1 MTTEQTAPVVDS
13 VSSAIDA
20 MDAKLF
26 GAADET
32 PEPEAA
38 AEDESPEQSDEEAPE
53 TEVSA
58 DGELVEIETDDGETY
73 RVPLKLKESFL
84 RRKDYTEKTQR
95 LASLQEAAQDKAHY
109 LEAREAVLGQVVGD
123 VAEYRALQTEHA
135 RYASLD
141 WQALYNAD
149 PGQALKLRDQRDQ
162 LEKQIQQKQHAIQAK
177 SAQIE
182 QATNT
187 HSQQQWGFAVK
198 GARDA
203 IGSLTSADDNA
214 MLKQVEKLGF
224 SEKELKSRFAD
235 PRFLH
240 AIYKAAKWDALQ
252 GGKVKALEAV
262 RNAPPVIK
270 PGSSDPAMSAKMA
283 NLNWAKQIKNAS
295 NNTEK
300 VKLAENRM
308 TRFFGK

>member
-26 GAADET
+26 GVADET

-38 AEDESPEQSDEEAPE
+38 SEDEAPGQDDEAPDAE
-53 TEVSA
+53 A
-58 DGELVEIETDDGETY
+58 IQDAELVEIEADDGETY
-73 RVPLKLKESFL
+73 RVPTKLKESFL

-109 LEAREAVLGQVVGD
+109 LEAREAVMGQVVNE
-123 VAEYRALQTEHA
+123 VAEYRAMQTDHGRWTA
-135 RYASLD
+135 MLK
-141 WQALYNAD
+141 QALQGDNPMYVAQVQNEMNS
-149 PGQALKLRDQRDQ
+149 
-162 LEKQIQQKQHAIQAK
+162 LEKQLISKQQAIQAK

-198 GARDA
+198 GAREA
-203 IGSLTSADDNA
+203 IGSLSASDDNA

-224 SEKELKSRFAD
+224 SEKELKNRFAD

-252 GGKVKALEAV
+252 SGKVKALESV
-262 RNAPPVIK
+262 KNAPPVIK
-270 PGSSDPAMSAKMA
+270 PGSSDPVMSAKMA

-295 NNTEK
+295 NNSER

>member
-38 AEDESPEQSDEEAPE
+38 AADESPEQSDDEAPQE
-53 TEVSA
+53 DASP
-58 DGELVEIETDDGETY
+58 DGDLVEIESDDGETF
-73 RVPLKLKESFL
+73 RVPPKLRESFL

-95 LASLQEAAQDKAHY
+95 LAVLQESAQDKADY
-109 LEAREAVLGQVVGD
+109 LAAREQVLGQVVSD
-123 VAEYRALQTEHA
+123 VAEFRALQTEHA
-135 RYASLD
+135 RYQALD

-162 LEKQIQQKQHAIQAK
+162 LERQLSAKHGEIQAK
-177 SAQIE
+177 SAKVEKI
-182 QATNT
+182 AAD
-187 HSQQQWGFAVK
+187 HSQQQWGYAVK

-203 IGSLTSADDNA
+203 IGTLTATDDNA

-252 GGKVKALEAV
+252 GGKVKALESV

-270 PGSSDPAMSAKMA
+270 PGSSDPAMSAKMQ

-295 NNTEK
+295 STKER
-300 VKLAENRM
+300 VALAESRM

>member
-26 GAADET
+26 GPDET

-38 AEDESPEQSDEEAPE
+38 AEDESPEQSDDE
-53 TEVSA
+53 TPQEDASP
-58 DGELVEIETDDGETY
+58 DGELVEIETDEGETY
-73 RVPLKLKESFL
+73 RVPPALKDAFL
-84 RRKDYTEKTQR
+84 RRKQHTQGMQR

-123 VAEYRALQTEHA
+123 VAEYRAMQGEHGRWA
-135 RYASLD
+135 AALE
-141 WQALYNAD
+141 QALQGDNPMYVAQVQN
-149 PGQALKLRDQRDQ
+149 KLSSI
-162 LEKQIQQKQHAIQAK
+162 EKQLQAKQSAIQAK

-203 IGSLTSADDNA
+203 IGSLTAADDNA

-240 AIYKAAKWDALQ
+240 AIYKAAKWDAIQ